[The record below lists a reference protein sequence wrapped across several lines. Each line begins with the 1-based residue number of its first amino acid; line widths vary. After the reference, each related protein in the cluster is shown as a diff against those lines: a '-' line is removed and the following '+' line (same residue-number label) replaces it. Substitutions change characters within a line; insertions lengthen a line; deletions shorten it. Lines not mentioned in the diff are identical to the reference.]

1 MPLERGGCRH
11 RGTYIWINCDAPL
24 CGSIATLHCVGINH
38 IEAMA
43 MSKRLFHANESLPAM
58 LRLAGRSMM
67 NTSH

>member
-1 MPLERGGCRH
+1 MGAFDTLAH
-11 RGTYIWINCDAPL
+11 TY
-24 CGSIATLHCVGINH
+24 GSIATLQRVGINH

-67 NTSH
+67 NTFH